1 MPKDTKQLLEN
12 FKMVPNNLIQAIVDS
27 NKTRKKFIIQSI
39 LDKSFRSI
47 GIYRLVMKKGGD
59 NFRDSAIIDI
69 IKAIRKEDIKIFI
82 YEPLIKAN
90 EFEGIEVM
98 NELDTFIAN
107 SDLIIANRMSNDLE
121 NVKSKTYTRDIFG
134 NN

>member
-1 MPKDTKQLLEN
+1 
-12 FKMVPNNLIQAIVDS
+12 
-27 NKTRKKFIIQSI
+27 
-39 LDKSFRSI
+39 
-47 GIYRLVMKKGGD
+47 
-59 NFRDSAIIDI
+59 
-69 IKAIRKEDIKIFI
+69 
-82 YEPLIKAN
+82 
-90 EFEGIEVM
+90 M

>member
-1 MPKDTKQLLEN
+1 
-12 FKMVPNNLIQAIVDS
+12 
-27 NKTRKKFIIQSI
+27 
-39 LDKSFRSI
+39 
-47 GIYRLVMKKGGD
+47 MKKGGD